1 VRSPKSVRPDGRGG
15 RDVRR
20 LPAVIAALAGIAT
33 VMGLGGGGASA
44 DVPTG
49 ASTGAISGVL
59 TDQNGRPIYGIEV
72 QAVPTEVTC
81 PTGFF
86 CGFQAPSSPNGQ
98 YTIAG
103 LLPGSYQVSALDGN
117 RSIPEGVVT
126 VTVGVTGALNVR
138 LPPPAVPAGTAA
150 RSAARDLAYL
160 NAERA
165 RLGLPAGILLNTR
178 WATECAAHDAYERD
192 NGVLQHPE
200 SPGQRGA
207 SPGGAWAG
215 LNSILAEFVWT
226 RSANP
231 WENAPIH
238 LIQLFSPSLSVI
250 GIDDSDGHQC
260 ATTWPGLLRTPVLKD
275 TVFTYPGN
283 HSRGVPPSENAAE
296 SPFVPGQF
304 VGIPDGTTAGRELFV
319 YLNQVGETGQAQVKV
334 LAARLSSRL
343 GSVRIRWVDNSTPTL
358 GPYLSGG
365 ILIPVKPLSRDTVY
379 TAAVVIK
386 DGLGKLTHSWSF
398 TTAGPARGHS
408 SPSHG

>member
-1 VRSPKSVRPDGRGG
+1 MM
-15 RDVRR
+15 
-20 LPAVIAALAGIAT
+20 AALAVITAVVVMAT
-33 VMGLGGGGASA
+33 AMVALGGAGASA

-59 TDQNGRPIYGIEV
+59 TDQNGRPIDGIDV

-117 RSIPEGVVT
+117 RSLPEGVVT
-126 VTVGVTGALNVR
+126 VTAGATGTLNVR
-138 LPPPAVPAGTAA
+138 LPPPAVPAGTGA
-150 RSAARDLAYL
+150 RWAARDLAYL

-165 RLGLPAGILLNTR
+165 RQGLPAGILLNTR

-200 SPGQRGA
+200 SPGQRGF
-207 SPGGAWAG
+207 SLGGAWAG

-226 RSANP
+226 KSANP

-250 GIDDSDGHQC
+250 GIDDSSGLQC
-260 ATTWPGLLRTPVLKD
+260 ATTWPGLLRTPVLRD

-283 HSRGVPPSENAAE
+283 QSRGIPPSENAAE

-319 YLNQVGETGQAQVKV
+319 YLNQAGETGQAPVKI
-334 LAARLSSRL
+334 LTARLSSRL

-365 ILIPVKPLSRDTVY
+365 ILIPVRPLSGDTRY

-386 DGLGKLTHSWSF
+386 DGLGKLSHSWSF
-398 TTAGPARGHS
+398 TTAGPARGHL
-408 SPSHG
+408 PPGHR